1 MLITFTIT
9 LALLRIVLAIPASD
23 SLLVGRAAV
32 KTLSVT
38 ETVCLIFS
46 FLDAIVGLTFVAV

>member
-1 MLITFTIT
+1 MLITLTVT
-9 LALLRIVLAIPASD
+9 LALLRIVLAMPTSD
-23 SLLVGRAAV
+23 SLLVGRATV